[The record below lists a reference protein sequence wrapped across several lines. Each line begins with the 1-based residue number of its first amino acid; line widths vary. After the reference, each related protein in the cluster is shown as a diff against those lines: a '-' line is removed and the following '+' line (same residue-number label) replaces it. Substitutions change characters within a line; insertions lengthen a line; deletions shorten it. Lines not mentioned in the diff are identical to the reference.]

1 MTIDRNILRRGLLSL
16 LAAIVASPNLASGIE
31 AKRQQILLLQRD
43 DPSSLLFVDLK
54 AGRIETS
61 LPLEKNAAYAVAHP
75 SAPVVYVIHRGR
87 REVFQ
92 APTSQ
97 GRTGVRYI
105 DGLSFKDRLMLGKS
119 ESDPSL
125 LSVVDLAR
133 KAVVRTLIIGKG
145 DSQFRFSKDGSRV
158 FVFAQGDLMTTRQET
173 AKPENAATV
182 TVLNSRTHEVEVTH
196 RLDTSGDEFHISEDG
211 EKVFVFSSG
220 TRWTGRGS
228 GLRLLGIGSKR
239 VPQSLAIFG
248 GGASGLLKRHELS
261 AFVENTALSTDQNRL
276 ILVGR
281 YTEGDQKGQSVL
293 QTVDLLSGGITEPHP
308 IGREARRLFRFE
320 GGVGLWL
327 AGKQEMSLI
336 SEEGKP
342 RDDRIALEWE
352 DAGEDGKPEEIEGYP
367 GRTRLLAG
375 NKAAIQIQGRNGD
388 IKKRVALADLG
399 AKRIQTVIPIGKKGA
414 RIGRQVA
421 GWAMAIGLTMV
432 TGYATSTAG
441 SPYTLFFYPR
451 SSALTGVDTLVAR
464 SDGQFCYALDPASD
478 DLTVIRV
485 SDGEVEAHVPFESSL
500 SLWAPPGSRYL
511 FGLGEK
517 EIEVLDTETNA
528 KVHKVSLQS
537 GSAGLTAL
545 DAAANE
551 LYVLGNKGLEVWSGM
566 AGKPIGI
573 VKGLGYKSAVQ
584 IVLPGVGGS

>member
-1 MTIDRNILRRGLLSL
+1 MFQRCAVCAMMLRAEFPATLRRGFLAL
-16 LAAIVASPNLASGIE
+16 LAAIVASANLASGIE
-31 AKRQQILLLQRD
+31 AKRQEILLLQRE
-43 DPSSLLFVDLK
+43 PSSLLFVDLN

-119 ESDPSL
+119 QSDPSL

-145 DSQFRFSKDGSRV
+145 DSQFRFAKDGNRV

-182 TVLNSRTHEVEVTH
+182 TVLSSRTHEVEATH

-248 GGASGLLKRHELS
+248 GGASGLLKRHELN
-261 AFVENTALSTDQNRL
+261 AFVENSALSADQKRL
-276 ILVGR
+276 ILAGR
-281 YTEGDQKGQSVL
+281 YTEGDQKGQAML
-293 QTVDLLSGGITEPHP
+293 QTVDLSSGGISEPQA
-308 IGREARRLFRFE
+308 IGQDARRLFRVD
-320 GGVGLWL
+320 GGDGLWL
-327 AGKQEMSLI
+327 AGNQEMSLI
-336 SEEGKP
+336 SEEGKLGGG
-342 RDDRIALEWE
+342 RIALEWE
-352 DAGEDGKPEEIEGYP
+352 DAGEDGRPEEVQGYP
-367 GRTRLLAG
+367 GRALLLAE
-375 NKAAIQIQGRNGD
+375 NNAVIQIQGRNGD
-388 IKKRVALADLG
+388 DKKRVALADLG
-399 AKRIQTVIPIGKKGA
+399 AKRIQAVIPIGKKGV
-414 RIGRQVA
+414 RIGRRVGA
-421 GWAMAIGLTMV
+421 WAMAIGLTIA
-432 TGYATSTAG
+432 TGYAMSTTG
-441 SPYTLFFYPR
+441 SPYTLFFYPG

-464 SDGQFCYALDPASD
+464 SDGQFCYVLDPESD

-485 SDGEVEAHVPFESSL
+485 SDGEVAAHVPFESSL
-500 SLWAPPGSRYL
+500 SLWDPPGSRHL
-511 FGLGEK
+511 FR
-517 EIEVLDTETNA
+517 
-528 KVHKVSLQS
+528 
-537 GSAGLTAL
+537 
-545 DAAANE
+545 
-551 LYVLGNKGLEVWSGM
+551 
-566 AGKPIGI
+566 PR
-573 VKGLGYKSAVQ
+573 
-584 IVLPGVGGS
+584 